1 MLQYKSQNFVHI
13 VPSVAKNK
21 EQYNGDIHKLL
32 DGKFC
37 NYVPGQSGALFS
49 LMLMGLSGIELDA
62 FFLPDPLFPSMLLYV
77 HKQIN

>member
-1 MLQYKSQNFVHI
+1 MSQYKSQNFVHI
-13 VPSVAKNK
+13 MPSVAKNK

-37 NYVPGQSGALFS
+37 NYVPGQSRALFS
-49 LMLMGLSGIELDA
+49 LMLMGLSGINLDP
-62 FFLPDPLFPSMLLYV
+62 FSIHFPSMLLYI